1 MKVLEK
7 YEKNVREKLSK
18 DFSIKNIFAIPKIEK
33 VVINVGFGKT
43 GTDDKAREQVI
54 SDLNRI
60 TGQKPSVRNARKAI
74 AAFKLREG
82 QPVGAQVTLRK
93 KKMYDFLDKI
103 TAVVLPRVRD
113 FRGVQEKSFDGRG
126 NYSLGF
132 REINVFP
139 EIEYT
144 KSEKQNGV
152 EITIVTTAKN
162 DEIAKELLEGIGIPF
177 RKVGNN

>member
-7 YEKNVREKLSK
+7 YENKVKADLGKN
-18 DFSIKNIFAIPKIEK
+18 FSISNTFALPKIEK
-33 VVINVGFGKT
+33 VVLNVGFGKV
-43 GTDDKAREQVI
+43 GADDKVREQI
-54 SDLNRI
+54 IEDLYKI
-60 TGQKPSVRNARKAI
+60 TGQKPAIRKAKKAI
-74 AAFKLREG
+74 AAFKLRAG

-93 KKMYDFLDKI
+93 KKMYDFLDKF

-113 FRGVQEKSFDGRG
+113 FRGVSEKSFDGRG
-126 NYSLGF
+126 NYSIGF

-152 EITIVTTAKN
+152 EITIATTAKK
-162 DEIAKELLEGIGIPF
+162 DDQAKELLEGIGIPF
-177 RKVGNN
+177 RKVGNK